1 MFRFLLKLFLVGIIF
16 HNTAIAQSS
25 LPPNVNDSLLH
36 LWSNKKSPDTVRLKA
51 MHIIAWNGYLFTQPD
66 SAFHYAQ
73 LMFDFAKAKG
83 RTKQMAEALNVQGI
97 SYHIQGDFVKAMEH
111 FSRCLSLYKKIN
123 YLKGMADCLGN
134 LGTVS
139 HTQQEFALSIYYN
152 EQGILID
159 KKLGNKIGIATS
171 LNNIALSMSG
181 QSDSAV
187 AKGNM
192 DYSRTKLDKA
202 MKILNECLAIQREI
216 NNPQGIANALGN
228 LGDVYLD
235 KQEYDKALEYFIQ
248 SNELFQQVNDLQG
261 MVSNFSN
268 ISNIYLIKKDY
279 PKSIRYANKAMDL
292 ARELNGLIELSQS
305 ALVLWKAYKATGNH
319 KLALD
324 MHELYMTTRDSIRSE
339 ENQKEVIRQQFKYQY
354 EKQAAADSV
363 RASHEKKLKDVQI
376 AKHQAE
382 IKARKI
388 QQYFLFG
395 GLGFVLVFAGLIF
408 NRFRL
413 TKKQKQ
419 IIELQKVE
427 VEVKN
432 KEITDSINYAKR
444 IQTAILPTSKS
455 IHDRFPE
462 SFIFYRPKDIVA
474 GDFYWFEQGTQN
486 ASQQVK
492 KYYFAA
498 CDCTGHGV
506 PGAMVSVVCN
516 NGLNRSL
523 KEFALTDPAK
533 ILDKTR
539 EIVIQEFEKSEEEV
553 KDGMDMALCA
563 FEFSDTN
570 VKLNFAGA
578 NNPLWIVKSGTK
590 VILEYKGDK
599 QPVGKYLNQKPFTSH
614 EIHVSK
620 GDTLYMLTD
629 GFPDQ
634 FGGPNGK
641 KFKAKALKELL
652 LSAQHLNMNDQFTF
666 VQNAFDNWKKGYEQ
680 MDDVCLIGIR
690 I

>member
-1 MFRFLLKLFLVGIIF
+1 M
-16 HNTAIAQSS
+16 AQSS

-36 LWSNKKSPDTVRLKA
+36 LWNNKKSPDTVRLKA

-73 LMFDFAKAKG
+73 LMYDFAKAKG
-83 RTKQMAEALNVQGI
+83 KTKQMAEALNVQGI
-97 SYHIQGDFVKAMEH
+97 SFHIQGNFIKAMEH

-123 YLKGMADCLGN
+123 HLRGMADCLGN

-159 KKLGNKIGIATS
+159 KKLGNKLGVATS
-171 LNNIALSMSG
+171 LNNIALSMIG
-181 QSDSAV
+181 QSDSARAV
-187 AKGNM
+187 GNLNYANAKQ
-192 DYSRTKLDKA
+192 DKA
-202 MKILNECLAIQREI
+202 MNILNECLAIQNEI
-216 NNPQGIANALGN
+216 KNLQGIANAMGN
-228 LGDVYLD
+228 LGDIYFD
-235 KQEYDKALEYFIQ
+235 KVELDKALDYFSQ

-261 MVSNFSN
+261 MTSNSTN
-268 ISNIYLIKKDY
+268 IARIYLLKKDY
-279 PKSIRYANKAMDL
+279 KKAIVYSQEALKM
-292 ARELNGLIELSQS
+292 ARELNGLVEVSQAS
-305 ALVLWKAYKATGNH
+305 QVLWEAYKAIGKH
-319 KLALD
+319 KEALE
-324 MHELYMTTRDSIRSE
+324 MHELYLTTRDSIRSE
-339 ENQKEVIRQQFKYQY
+339 ENQKEVLRQQFKYEY

-363 RASHEKKLKDVQI
+363 SAANEKKLKDVQI

-395 GLGFVLVFAGLIF
+395 GLALVLVFAGLIF

-455 IHDRFPE
+455 IHDRFPK

-474 GDFYWFEQGTQN
+474 GDFYWFEQGIHN

-578 NNPLWIVKSGTK
+578 NNPLWIVKSGTNE
-590 VILEYKGDK
+590 ILEYKGDK
-599 QPVGKYLNQKPFTSH
+599 QPVGKYFNQKPFTSH